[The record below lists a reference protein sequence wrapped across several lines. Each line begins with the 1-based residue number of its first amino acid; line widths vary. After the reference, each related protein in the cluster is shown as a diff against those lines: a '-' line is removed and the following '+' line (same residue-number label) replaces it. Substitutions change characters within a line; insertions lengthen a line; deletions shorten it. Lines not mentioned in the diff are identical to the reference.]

1 MPLNK
6 DQLCSS
12 KAGSRSA
19 AHHLQTGFLCTTFV
33 FNVPKQTAI
42 TQPFLEKQPVNLS
55 AGQNLLIN
63 NVDVKMSKCLN
74 NFTRHIWRGYLEPA
88 QHVDHLDESAA
99 WEAEK
104 VQLHAKYLW

>member
-12 KAGSRSA
+12 KAGSKSA
-19 AHHLQTGFLCTTFV
+19 AHHLQIGFLCTTFV

-42 TQPFLEKQPVNLS
+42 TQLFLGKQHVNLTT
-55 AGQNLLIN
+55 GQNLLIN

-74 NFTRHIWRGYLEPA
+74 NFTRRIWRGYLEPA